1 MMVQIQFKE
10 HLRIIGV
17 VHVVVDGVN
26 ATARASVTTSRATT
40 GGRSFRRGIGD
51 LVTRSAAAAL
61 EGMVKTDPV
70 SGLVCQSLIARKL

>member
-26 ATARASVTTSRATT
+26 AAARASVTTGRATT

-51 LVTRSAAAAL
+51 LVTRSTAAAL